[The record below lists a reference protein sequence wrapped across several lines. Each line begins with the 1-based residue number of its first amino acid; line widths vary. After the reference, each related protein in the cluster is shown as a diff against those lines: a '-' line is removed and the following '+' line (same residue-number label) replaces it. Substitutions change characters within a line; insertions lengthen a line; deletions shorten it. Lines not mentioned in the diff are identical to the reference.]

1 MTGNNSP
8 SPTDKSNDEPL
19 HRRYVTIL
27 FSDLCSSVHL
37 ADSSD
42 PEDVAE
48 VLHQIRQTTN
58 QVVSKYGGILN
69 QFYGDGILSVFGLP
83 DPDENDTRQA
93 IEAALELHEVVQTLS
108 LQKYLPPSFLVRL
121 HSGIDSGLV
130 VVEAGNPQE
139 GNYKLIGDPPN
150 TAARLSGEAKPD
162 EIIVSAN
169 SLSGAKAFFDTKII
183 APLSLRGKSEPIL
196 AYQVLGRRVDVKTR
210 FEASIRQGLT
220 PFVGRENELSD
231 LKQAL
236 RDILKGRLRIAS
248 VVGDVG
254 LGKTRIIEEF
264 LRKNNSVG
272 YQVYRGYFEGYRNGA
287 PLQPFLQMLSQ
298 IFKLDA
304 EMSVERSIQSIETSL
319 TQLGANVRSYQT
331 EYLQMFSLNKNTNE
345 SAGPRQQQLNITAAL
360 TALFNTLA
368 EQSPIV
374 LFIDDWQWAD
384 DASRQALSNLIQTAA
399 DKPIFVLTASRALDP
414 SDPAMSQIVLRLT
427 PFDAEDSKR
436 TIAALLAHGF
446 DLEVSQKI
454 HERSGGNA
462 LFIEELCRFPV
473 GVDMPA
479 TLHGLIEQR
488 VERLPK
494 AQADLVRTAAVI
506 GNIIPTWLLEKIS
519 DYYEQ
524 EGVLHS
530 LASNDLIYAG
540 AIEGTL
546 CFKHGITRD
555 VVYNRLGLQQR
566 RALHLRIA
574 ETLQE
579 HDAVGENRELLE
591 TLAYHYTNGGDHLQ
605 AILYSEKAGDKAL
618 SSSSLD
624 RARQQYRVALMAL
637 ERLDPTAEVHQRWL
651 SISRRW
657 ALACTYSPA
666 RDQLDILNK
675 TIEHARAIDDT
686 AGVAHAY
693 YWLGWIN
700 YALGEQLESI
710 RHYERALRIAR
721 EINNPKLATQT
732 LATIGQSHAAAG
744 HYDQAL
750 PYLDEAIN
758 IRHQPSS
765 KTRPPVDS
773 SYAMACKALVL
784 ADRGQFD
791 DAHEVMNL
799 ARDAIDGAEQAI
811 EGSILSMQSAIFLWQ
826 GRWSEVLTL
835 ARRAQTIAERFSLPY
850 IFSMSRALEGYA
862 GWMLE
867 RAPSSLETLQ
877 QASDWL
883 EEQDMC
889 LYLSLNHGW
898 LADAMTAAGKNS
910 EARKYGL
917 LALDRVYKD
926 DRLGEAM
933 ACRALARI
941 ASRSQESELQTPDY
955 YLGLAIQSAQARQS
969 RHEEAVNRL
978 HQADL
983 YISLDRL
990 NEARDLLEQAQ
1001 AAFADMQMWWHL
1013 DQAEQLKQK
1022 IF

>member
-1 MTGNNSP
+1 MSRSDLLP
-8 SPTDKSNDEPL
+8 PTDEPA

-37 ADSSD
+37 ADASD

-48 VLHQIRQTTN
+48 VLQQIRQATN
-58 QVVSKYGGILN
+58 QVVSQYDGTLN

-83 DPDENDTRQA
+83 EPGEDDARRA
-93 IEAALELHEVVQTLS
+93 IEAALELHALVQTLP
-108 LQKYLPPSFLVRL
+108 LQQYLPPSFLVRL

-183 APLSLRGKSEPIL
+183 APLSLRGKSEPIP
-196 AYQVLGRRVDVKTR
+196 AYQVLGRRVEVKTR

-220 PFVGRENELSD
+220 PFVGREHELSD

-254 LGKTRIIEEF
+254 IGKTRIIDEF

-272 YQVYRGYFEGYRNGA
+272 YQVHRGYFEGHRSGA
-287 PLQPFLQMLSQ
+287 PLQPFLQMLPQ

-304 EMSVERSIQSIETSL
+304 GMSAEHSAQMIETRL
-319 TQLGANVRSYQT
+319 TELGTDVLSYQS
-331 EYLQMFSLNKNTNE
+331 EFLQMLSLNTHAND
-345 SAGPRQQQLNITAAL
+345 SLVRQKELNISAAL
-360 TALFNTLA
+360 TALFSALA
-368 EQSPIV
+368 KRSPIV

-384 DASRQALSNLIQTAA
+384 DASRQVLSSLIQTTA
-399 DKPIFVLTASRALDP
+399 DQSILILTASRALDP

-427 PFDAEDSKR
+427 PFGAEDSKR
-436 TIAALLAHGF
+436 TIAALLEHGF
-446 DLEVSQKI
+446 DLGIAQKI

-462 LFIEELCRFPV
+462 LFIEELCHSPDALDV
-473 GVDMPA
+473 PA

-506 GNIIPTWLLEKIS
+506 GNIIPAWLLEEIS
-519 DYYEQ
+519 EYYEQ
-524 EGVLHS
+524 EDVLHS

-574 ETLQE
+574 ETLQQHE
-579 HDAVGENRELLE
+579 ALGENKELLE
-591 TLAYHYTNGGDHLQ
+591 TLAYHYTHGGDHLQ
-605 AILYSEKAGDKAL
+605 AIQYSEKAGDKAL
-618 SSSSLD
+618 STSSLD

-637 ERLDPTAEVHQRWL
+637 ERLEPTDEIHQRWI

-675 TIEHARAIDDT
+675 TIEHARAINDT

-710 RHYERALRIAR
+710 RHYERTLRIAR

-732 LATIGQSHAAAG
+732 LATLGQSHAAAG

-784 ADRGQFD
+784 ADRGQFNE
-791 DAHEVMNL
+791 AHEVMNL
-799 ARDAIDGAEQAI
+799 ARAAIDGAEQAI
-811 EGSILSMQSAIFLWQ
+811 EGSILSMQSAILLWQ
-826 GRWSEVLTL
+826 GRWSEVLAL
-835 ARRAQTIAERFSLPY
+835 AKRAQTIAERFSLPY
-850 IFSMSRALEGYA
+850 IFTMSRALEGYA

-867 RAPSSLETLQ
+867 RTPSSLETLR

-898 LADAMTAAGKNS
+898 LADAMTAAGKDS
-910 EARKYGL
+910 EAKKYGL
-917 LALDRVYKD
+917 LALDRVYKN

-933 ACRALARI
+933 ACRALAKI
-941 ASRSQESELQTPDY
+941 ATRDQGSELQSPEY
-955 YLGLAIQSAQARQS
+955 YLDLAMQSAKARQS
-969 RHEEAVNRL
+969 RHETAVIRL

-983 YISLDRL
+983 YVSSNRL

-1001 AAFADMQMWWHL
+1001 AAFADMQMLWHL
-1013 DQAEQLKQK
+1013 DQAKQLERK
-1022 IF
+1022 I